1 MSHDDMSR
9 LLLVTFQHQIAEPD
23 SDAGLD
29 HVVALLDG
37 GATKDRMRLAVATA
51 LAAGYIHDPVHLPA
65 GALQCHWRLALTPQG
80 VEAVR
85 RLRISTI

>member
-1 MSHDDMSR
+1 MSQDDLSR
-9 LLLVTFQHQIAEPD
+9 LLLVAFRHQIAEPD

-37 GATKDRMRLAVATA
+37 GAMKDRMRLAVATA
-51 LAAGYIHDPVHLPA
+51 LAAGYIHDPVYLPA

-80 VEAVR
+80 VEVVR
-85 RLRISTI
+85 RLQISTI